1 MRDDVLERG
10 VTSRVLLGDGHP
22 RDDELMAIVRDALRR
37 PNATIV
43 DWRVE
48 TVPYE
53 IGTPFTEG
61 LFRVRGIASDGEWVG
76 PWSLFVKLV
85 RSWRHWPMLHVM
97 PEHIREAMLQH
108 PGWRKEPDIYGSDLS
123 ATLPAGLAMPR
134 VLRVHDLGDERV
146 ALWLEDVAAS
156 DARWD
161 LARFRHAARLLGQ
174 LAARMTA
181 EDALPETIARD
192 TSEMVHDFY
201 ESRLAAYAFP
211 LLQSDA
217 TWSHP
222 AVAGVVDEHLRSDL
236 LELAER
242 LPAMIARLDRLPHAV
257 IHGDACPQNLL
268 IPAQADA
275 NGFVVIDWGMACSA
289 PVGYELAQLLI
300 GLAHSGELTVEE
312 LPAVHDAIL
321 DAYIDGLA
329 DEGHAVNPSDVRYGF
344 DAGLVLRSAFT
355 ALPLEQ
361 LAGPDSDALAAL
373 IAQRVRLTRYLVDL
387 GLTLSDGG

>member
-1 MRDDVLERG
+1 VRDDVLERG
-10 VTSRVLLGDGHP
+10 VSSRDLLGDGRP

-108 PGWRKEPDIYGSDLS
+108 PGWRKEPDIYDSDLS

-192 TSEMVHDFY
+192 TNEMVHDFY

-222 AVAGVVDEHLRSDL
+222 AVASVVDEHLRSDL

-242 LPAMIARLDRLPHAV
+242 LPAMIARLDRIPHAV

-268 IPAQADA
+268 IPAQADV

-321 DAYIDGLA
+321 DAYIDGLT
-329 DEGHAVNPSDVRYGF
+329 DEGHAVNPSDVQFGF

-355 ALPLEQ
+355 SLPLEQ
-361 LAGPDSDALAAL
+361 LVGPDSDALAAL